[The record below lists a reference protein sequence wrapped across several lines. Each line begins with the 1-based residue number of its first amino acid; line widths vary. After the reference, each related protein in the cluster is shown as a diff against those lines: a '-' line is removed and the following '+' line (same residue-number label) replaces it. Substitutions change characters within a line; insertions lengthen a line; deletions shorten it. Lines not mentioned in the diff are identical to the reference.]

1 MFCPSL
7 AFKHRRPTPGQ
18 SLPQT
23 LQPLQRQRE
32 TRTRFGSCHAAPV
45 SGHRAVK
52 ALVCMIDEVLGII
65 L

>member
-32 TRTRFGSCHAAPV
+32 TRTRFGAAMLRRFQV
-45 SGHRAVK
+45 TVQSRHLSA
-52 ALVCMIDEVLGII
+52 
-65 L
+65 